1 MVVFPGLVLFPK
13 LALLPEL
20 GLLPELV
27 KASATAASAFC
38 ASNLDDILLLL
49 LLFSGAQSTHARW
62 HVVAGQYLG
71 FSLLILPSLL
81 GFVGGQL
88 LPQQWIGVLG
98 LLPVALGVSQI
109 IDSLAAPA
117 RCCEQGTASPDDSLA
132 GITPEWVTQ
141 LGLPCTPIIAVAGL
155 TLANGGDNIGLYMPL
170 FARSNTIQLTT
181 TLIVFFL
188 LVGVWCLVAW
198 RLVHTTGIAGLISRY
213 GQQLMPLVLIGLGL
227 LILIE
232 SDTFSFRPL
241 AVMVLSA
248 LLAMALS
255 LLHQLQQLGELP
267 TPPEIG

>member
-1 MVVFPGLVLFPK
+1 MMLLPGLGLMPEMV
-13 LALLPEL
+13 LLPEL

-38 ASNLDDILLLL
+38 ASNLDDILLLM
-49 LLFSGAQSTHARW
+49 LLFSGADGKHARW

-71 FSLLILPSLL
+71 FALLILPSLL

-109 IDSLAAPA
+109 IDSLGAPA
-117 RCCEQGTASPDDSLA
+117 QCCGEAPGSPGDSLA
-132 GITPEWVTQ
+132 EITPEWVSQ

-170 FARSNTIQLTT
+170 FTRSNTIQLTT

-188 LVGVWCLVAW
+188 LVGVWCLAAW

-248 LLAMALS
+248 LLAMAIS
-255 LLHQLQQLGELP
+255 LLHQLQRLAELP
-267 TPPEIG
+267 IPPEVG